1 MSGLYRNQLLL
12 MKAET
17 TPGTLETLTGADAIP
32 CELLTPNPQEFTE
45 AEREM
50 ISSVVPG
57 MPYASVMTQKRMSL
71 PIVTEFAGSGT
82 AGTAPAFDKL
92 LLAFGFNKT
101 IVSSTSVTYNL
112 PWPLASTRYS
122 VGFDLGGQLHAGKGG
137 IVTTCS
143 IKGEVGG
150 FAKAEFNYEG
160 AYVPVTASTAVTPV
174 FQAFANPAPFNSSGI
189 GSFTIASESACVRS
203 FEVNLSNVYTFQ
215 DDGGNCGA
223 RHTITDRTVEGSV
236 TIERQLL
243 ADLDPYALVASSTL
257 GNLIFPYGTV
267 SGNIST
273 VTLPSIQLTSVAPTN
288 VDGVLYWQLG
298 YKQRASALNQQL
310 TIVFT

>member
-1 MSGLYRNQLLL
+1 
-12 MKAET
+12 MKAEA

-32 CELLTPNPQEFTE
+32 CELLTPNVQEFTE

-57 MPYASVMTQKRMSL
+57 MPYASVMTQKKMSL

-92 LLAFGFNKT
+92 LLAAGFNKT
-101 IVSSTSVTYNL
+101 IVPSTSVTYNL

-122 VGFDLGGQLHAGKGG
+122 VGFDLAGQLHAGKGG
-137 IVTTCS
+137 IVTTFS
-143 IKGEVGG
+143 IKGEAGG
-150 FAKAEFNYEG
+150 YAKAEFNYEG
-160 AYVPVTASTAVTPV
+160 AYVPVATSAAVTPV
-174 FQAFANPAPFNSSGI
+174 FPSFANPATFDSQGI
-189 GSFTIASESACVRS
+189 GSFTIASQSACVRS

-215 DDGGNCGA
+215 DDGGCVA
-223 RHTITDRTVEGSV
+223 RHTITDRNVEGSA
-236 TIERQLL
+236 TIQRKLL
-243 ADLDPYALVASSTL
+243 GELDPYALVASSTL

-267 SGNIST
+267 GGNIST